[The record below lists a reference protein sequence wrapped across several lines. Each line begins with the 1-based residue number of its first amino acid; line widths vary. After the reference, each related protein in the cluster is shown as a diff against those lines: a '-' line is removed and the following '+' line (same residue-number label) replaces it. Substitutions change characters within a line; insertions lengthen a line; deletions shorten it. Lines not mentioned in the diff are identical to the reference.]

1 MSFHN
6 SPFNQILKDQKIVK
20 CLEHHFRVAELNS
33 LKGLI
38 GEYLARS
45 FIRNVLASKLIKTE
59 KWDHIVFTKQFKNRK
74 IFDFNS
80 FKADFTFH
88 GFHATSKLLSTYAIA
103 LGHLRKNHC
112 KPDGLILKLRETGHT
127 KAPRQSL
134 LIPTQ
139 IKHHHTLNNRNQ
151 LPHVEGNLEVVE
163 IKCGR
168 SARLMSKQKKTYS
181 DLIAKGIP
189 LRVIKVKIVSFD
201 SNSFLVEESRFNNPL

>member
-1 MSFHN
+1 
-6 SPFNQILKDQKIVK
+6 
-20 CLEHHFRVAELNS
+20 LEHRFQVPELNS

-45 FIRNVLASKLIKTE
+45 FIRNVLAFRLIETE
-59 KWDHIVFTKQFKNRK
+59 KWDHIVFTKQFRNRR

-80 FKADFTFH
+80 FREDFTFH
-88 GFHATSKLLSTYAIA
+88 GFHATSKLLSKYAIA
-103 LGHLRKNHC
+103 LGLLRKDHC
-112 KPDGLILKLRETGHT
+112 KPDGLILKLRETGYT
-127 KAPRQSL
+127 KPSRQSL
-134 LIPTQ
+134 LIPAGT
-139 IKHHHTLNNRNQ
+139 KRVRNRNKR
-151 LPHVEGNLEVVE
+151 PTVDGDLEVVE

-201 SNSFLVEESRFNNPL
+201 SNRFLVEESRFNSSL